1 MVVLML
7 VSALC
12 GAVYQTE
19 GCCCITLFCDLA
31 DEADE
36 MADVLANLR
45 LRGYNIGVRR
55 RVSRSRRIQDVSKES
70 RVQDVCK
77 EVSVEELRGCI
88 KNPDEDVCSICL
100 DKFLGGGGKVVKLE
114 CEHMYHEKCIEPW
127 IIKDN
132 TNCPLCRRAFV
143 TLGSN
148 NNERE
153 NEE

>member
-31 DEADE
+31 DEADG

-77 EVSVEELRGCI
+77 EVSVEELRGRI
-88 KNPDEDVCSICL
+88 KCPEDNNCSICYFEFL
-100 DKFLGGGGKVVKLE
+100 TDDNKRLGGEGKVVKLE
-114 CEHMYHEKCIEPW
+114 CGHIYHKKCIDAW
-127 IIKDN
+127 FTKGK
-132 TNCPLCRRAFV
+132 TCPLCRNVLF
-143 TLGSN
+143 
-148 NNERE
+148 E
-153 NEE
+153 